1 MVKTRFFDWDDLVND
16 PGAASGFEQRVGA
29 NNVGVHEDTRVEDG
43 AIHVRFGGKIDY
55 GIDFVFAENLIQ
67 QGTVGDVPLNEQVP
81 LRVREVFQ
89 VLQAAGISQR
99 VEVDDIDVRVLLQQ
113 VVDEV

>member
-1 MVKTRFFDWDDLVND
+1 
-16 PGAASGFEQRVGA
+16 
-29 NNVGVHEDTRVEDG
+29 
-43 AIHVRFGGKIDY
+43 VRFGGKIDY

-99 VEVDDIDVRVLLQQ
+99 VEVDDFYVLLLLQQ

>member
-1 MVKTRFFDWDDLVND
+1 MRF
-16 PGAASGFEQRVGA
+16 S
-29 NNVGVHEDTRVEDG
+29 
-43 AIHVRFGGKIDY
+43 GKIDY
-55 GIDFVFAENLIQ
+55 GVDLVLTENLIQ
-67 QGTVGDVPLNEQVP
+67 QDTVGDVPLNEQVP